1 MNPET
6 RRRRRVVEQRL
17 AASLRANLARRKAQD
32 RTRQAIAADRAA
44 APDAVEV
51 EAADSES
58 GVTPDGSG
66 AKERAA

>member
-6 RRRRRVVEQRL
+6 RSRRRVAEQRL

-32 RTRQAIAADRAA
+32 RTRQALAA

-51 EAADSES
+51 EAADAES

-66 AKERAA
+66 SGERAA